1 MAGAAL
7 AVAYLTAY
15 SAYGFFHFVAE
26 VQALGL
32 LFMVACIATVI
43 AVTRRALSIAVLAM
57 IGAYI
62 APAFA
67 LHASGPVPVYGYYV
81 AASSVTLVMVWQRGW
96 RPLIHLSFLF
106 TLAGALFFG
115 WTQKFYAPQYYAQ
128 MQPVLLALVA
138 LHLAMPLLETP
149 SSPVDAW
156 GIWSRRFDRAYFLL
170 LPLVAAILSLILA
183 PHVQRDGALA
193 FAGLGG
199 LWLIAGGAQ
208 HLRFGAGGVRYL
220 AVAATFLVIAGLL
233 AVTDVPIFLIASVA
247 MCLAVAAS
255 GQLRLS
261 SNTEFLVSGVAVV
274 SGACYVLQALF
285 ESASGPA
292 LLNGAFLRHV
302 LLGAAMV
309 AAGWSLNRRER
320 AMAPI
325 FLMFGTTWLITALV
339 RELARLEFVYLTQIS
354 YLAVIVAIAIYGGV
368 AELRSRPPNRM
379 AVALFGVALLVSGAL
394 SSSEFSPTFLIP
406 LMLAGQILYSLLALQ
421 CDRDPDNESAGAGA
435 RSALPVLILPWA
447 IAFNAHLAKPHVDV
461 VYTLLVSSA
470 LFASLQAQWLLRR
483 ARVWPNWLSPVGFV
497 IFGALLLYES
507 LFHIERQGW
516 AVAFELIG
524 LIYVMETA
532 RFLSLSES
540 PDARLYEYAA
550 IVAVA
555 SVSAAMLL
563 RLMGPPGTLNIL
575 DLNRMLLPAV
585 VSLLWAAIGALLSWL
600 SARNRSR
607 TMWSLGAFLLAA
619 AALKLIL
626 LDFGSLGQIGN
637 ILAMLAAGGVF
648 LLVAWLA
655 PFPPAAATA
664 SDAAGTSPASDPPSG
679 TRGPTDLEAST
690 RRESD
695 PTARRVKGS
704 ARHSAGQRSERWGWI
719 WVLCPLVLIIA
730 YAKWFTATHVRNVA
744 LPTPPG
750 ALQQRQQPAI
760 VDRITVP
767 IAPLELAPEGEGT
780 APAIAAAAP
789 GDVCRNFADRLSA
802 DYLVYGTG
810 DPGRAGTAA
819 YAVDVELYAT
829 PRKVVL
835 LFGSEGPTV
844 WQIRGPGARNVL
856 AVVVSGRYRSEVRGL
871 PDDVSILHAA
881 YDDHAPCG
889 YFQINADQPQGANVF
904 VSKLLIHTIDASFL
918 PAGDHVVMGNAL
930 PVRDVALPAPYI
942 HHCASREAG
951 SQLAHLYGCPLCG
964 RTLTSDLNRLLTCFA
979 GEQEEAA
986 NYFID
991 LGKRAV
997 GNEH

>member
-1 MAGAAL
+1 MALVFICGVVVLFAVLFIWEVAPEISESSLHPAGLLRWLASGNWPAKVGALLVSIGTGALLRYLMLTLRFPPAGKLMAGVAMATGLGIASAALAPHPRRRAISLALAGAAL

-15 SAYGFFHFVAE
+15 SAYGFFHFVAD

-32 LFMVACIATVI
+32 LFMVACTATVI

-81 AASSVTLVMVWQRGW
+81 AASLITLAIVWQRGW

-128 MQPVLLALVA
+128 MRPVLLALVA

-156 GIWSRRFDRAYFLL
+156 GSWSRRFDWAYFLL

-199 LWLIAGGAQ
+199 LWLTAAGAQ
-208 HLRFGAGGVRYL
+208 HLRFGAGSVRYL
-220 AVAATFLVIAGLL
+220 SVAATFLGSAGLL

-261 SNTEFLVSGVAVV
+261 SSAEFFVSGVAVV

-285 ESASGPA
+285 ESASGLA

-302 LLGAAMV
+302 LLGAALV
-309 AAGWSLNRRER
+309 AAGWSLDRRER

-325 FLMFGTTWLITALV
+325 FLMFGTTWFIAALV

-354 YLAVIVAIAIYGGV
+354 YLAVIGAIAIYGGV
-368 AELRSRPPNRM
+368 AELRSRPPSRR
-379 AVALFGVALLVSGAL
+379 AVALFGVALLVTGAL
-394 SSSEFSPTFLIP
+394 SSSEFSPIFLIP
-406 LMLAGQILYSLLALQ
+406 LMLAGQILYSLLSLQ

-435 RSALPVLILPWA
+435 RSVLPVLILPWA
-447 IAFNAHLAKPHVDV
+447 IAFNAHLARPHVDV
-461 VYTLLVSSA
+461 IYTLLVSSA
-470 LFASLQAQWLLRR
+470 LFASLQAQWLVRR
-483 ARVWPNWLSPVGFV
+483 ARARPNWLSPVGFV

-516 AVAFELIG
+516 SVAFELIG
-524 LIYVMETA
+524 LIYVVETA

-540 PDARLYEYAA
+540 PDARLYEYVA

-563 RLMGPPGTLNIL
+563 RLMGPPGTLTVL
-575 DLNRMLLPAV
+575 ALNRMLLPAV
-585 VSLLWAAIGALLSWL
+585 VSLFWAAIGALLSWL
-600 SARNRSR
+600 SARNQSR
-607 TMWSLGAFLLAA
+607 TLWSLGAFLLVA

-655 PFPPAAATA
+655 PFPPRAAR
-664 SDAAGTSPASDPPSG
+664 ASDPAG
-679 TRGPTDLEAST
+679 TRPAND
-690 RRESD
+690 
-695 PTARRVKGS
+695 
-704 ARHSAGQRSERWGWI
+704 
-719 WVLCPLVLIIA
+719 
-730 YAKWFTATHVRNVA
+730 
-744 LPTPPG
+744 PPG
-750 ALQQRQQPAI
+750 EDLRNPVSSTLQLSGSKP
-760 VDRITVP
+760 TV
-767 IAPLELAPEGEGT
+767 T
-780 APAIAAAAP
+780 
-789 GDVCRNFADRLSA
+789 SA
-802 DYLVYGTG
+802 DITG
-810 DPGRAGTAA
+810 
-819 YAVDVELYAT
+819 
-829 PRKVVL
+829 
-835 LFGSEGPTV
+835 
-844 WQIRGPGARNVL
+844 N
-856 AVVVSGRYRSEVRGL
+856 
-871 PDDVSILHAA
+871 
-881 YDDHAPCG
+881 
-889 YFQINADQPQGANVF
+889 
-904 VSKLLIHTIDASFL
+904 
-918 PAGDHVVMGNAL
+918 
-930 PVRDVALPAPYI
+930 
-942 HHCASREAG
+942 
-951 SQLAHLYGCPLCG
+951 
-964 RTLTSDLNRLLTCFA
+964 
-979 GEQEEAA
+979 
-986 NYFID
+986 
-991 LGKRAV
+991 
-997 GNEH
+997 